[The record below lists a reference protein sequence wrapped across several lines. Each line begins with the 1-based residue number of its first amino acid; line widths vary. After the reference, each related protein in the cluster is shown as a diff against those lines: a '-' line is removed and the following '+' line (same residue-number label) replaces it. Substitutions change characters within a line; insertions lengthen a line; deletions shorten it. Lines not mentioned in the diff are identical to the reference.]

1 MLDAYYRSIGSSTS
15 REQLL
20 SNQTNPW
27 DIFNQN
33 FLHRQQDFEG
43 FWLYLL
49 KGALDKQTRDA
60 LGLSSAAYIAR
71 EVGGRL
77 FGKGPMPLDE
87 RDRPAVKALQKL
99 GYAPVANVFSDAEIE
114 EIHQYFSGVP
124 GAISGGGAEGHVL
137 LKDVPPNAGFIH
149 FHAAAAC
156 ACPPIY
162 RLLHDER
169 LITLA
174 SAYLGAPATIGL
186 CTAWWSYPAPGGAE
200 GMQMFHHD
208 RGDFRSCNL
217 FVYLTDVNAGS
228 GPHAF
233 VERTHEMQILLPL
246 ISERFGAQPEVFR
259 NFWQW
264 MEQHRKTDEEVLRF
278 FPQDEVKFFTGP
290 KGTSFFEDT
299 RGLHKGT
306 RPATGPRFAF
316 EIFYSVLPKFN
327 EEVAPRR
334 RSELKL
340 PAGMETDTA
349 KLSPLVRYA
358 TRQILA

>member
-1 MLDAYYRSIGSSTS
+1 MND
-15 REQLL
+15 Q
-20 SNQTNPW
+20 SNT
-27 DIFNQN
+27 IFNPD
-33 FLHRQQDFEG
+33 FLHRRQDFQSL
-43 FWLYLL
+43 WLYLL
-49 KGALDKQTRDA
+49 KGGLDKQARDA
-60 LGLSSAAYIAR
+60 LGLSSATYIAR
-71 EVGGRL
+71 TVGGQL
-77 FGKGPMPLDE
+77 LGNGAVPFDE
-87 RDRPAVKALQKL
+87 RDRPALKGLQRK
-99 GYAPVANVFSDAEIE
+99 GYAPVPNVFSDAEIA
-114 EIHQYFSGVP
+114 EIHEYFRGVP
-124 GAISGGGAEGHVL
+124 GAISGGGAEGHRM

-149 FHAAAAC
+149 FHAATAC

-169 LITLA
+169 LISLA
-174 SAYLGAPATIGL
+174 SAYLGAPATISL

-217 FVYLTDVNAGS
+217 FVYLTDVNEGT

-233 VERTHEMQILLPL
+233 VERTHEMNVLLPL
-246 ISERFGAQPEVFR
+246 ISQRFGAQPEAFQK
-259 NFWQW
+259 FWQW
-264 MEQHRKTDEEVLRF
+264 MEQHRKTDAEVLERFPQEEV
-278 FPQDEVKFFTGP
+278 KWFTGP

-306 RPATGPRFAF
+306 RPTTGPRFAF

-340 PAGMETDTA
+340 PPGLETDTA

-358 TRQILA
+358 TRQILV